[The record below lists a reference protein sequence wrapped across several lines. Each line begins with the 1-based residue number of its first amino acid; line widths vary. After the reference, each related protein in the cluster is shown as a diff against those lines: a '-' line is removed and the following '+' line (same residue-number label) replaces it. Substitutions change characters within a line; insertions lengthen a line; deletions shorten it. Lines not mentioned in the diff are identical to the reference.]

1 MNNLST
7 NRILVV
13 DDEPDIALSLKI
25 GLENNGGFIVDI
37 FDDPIEALSNF
48 KAGKYDLLLLDIKMP
63 KMDGFELYKEIKKK
77 DDKVKI
83 CFLTASESYYDE
95 FKGTFPKLNI
105 RCFARKPVSI
115 QELIKVVKEELL
127 DKQ

>member
-1 MNNLST
+1 MNNVSPY
-7 NRILVV
+7 RILVV
-13 DDEPDIALSLKI
+13 DDEPDIAFALKV
-25 GLENNGGFIVDI
+25 GLENNSGFIVDT

-105 RCFARKPVSI
+105 RCFARKPVTI
-115 QELIKVVKEELL
+115 EELTNAIKEEL
-127 DKQ
+127 KS